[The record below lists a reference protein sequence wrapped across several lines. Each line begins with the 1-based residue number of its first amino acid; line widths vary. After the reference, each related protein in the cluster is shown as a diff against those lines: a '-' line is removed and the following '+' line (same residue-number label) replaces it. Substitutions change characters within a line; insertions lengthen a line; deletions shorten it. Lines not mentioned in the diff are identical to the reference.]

1 MDVASQAAWA
11 EKLLPFIAQGTEQA
25 HPFNWTKK
33 SVAKVMA
40 KCQLVPAA
48 TEGTMPLAA

>member
-1 MDVASQAAWA
+1 MDFASKAELA
-11 EKLLPFIAQGTEQA
+11 EKLRQYVAQWNEQA